1 MKNNIKSISI
11 IIGTMI
17 GAGFASGKEV
27 YIFFA
32 KYGVAGILGAVI
44 STIMTATIIYMT
56 IKISKH
62 CEVDSNNQF
71 VYLISKNKTVSS
83 IVKKIINTFLLASF
97 WIMCAGLC
105 SFFKQEF
112 KIPIIVTAMISG
124 ECISL
129 AVSATTCNVS
139 KLCILNAGTA

>member
-1 MKNNIKSISI
+1 
-11 IIGTMI
+11 MI

-71 VYLISKNKTVSS
+71 VDLISKNKTVSS

-112 KIPIIVTAMISG
+112 KIPIIITATNFEPNQYKLYFISITLSFSI
-124 ECISL
+124 ISIVKNGL
-129 AVSATTCNVS
+129 RRTHTHIKCS
-139 KLCILNAGTA
+139 

>member
-71 VYLISKNKTVSS
+71 VDLIKKNNKHVPTSV
-83 IVKKIINTFLLASF
+83 FLD
-97 WIMCAGLC
+97 
-105 SFFKQEF
+105 
-112 KIPIIVTAMISG
+112 
-124 ECISL
+124 
-129 AVSATTCNVS
+129 NVCR
-139 KLCILNAGTA
+139 LMLIF